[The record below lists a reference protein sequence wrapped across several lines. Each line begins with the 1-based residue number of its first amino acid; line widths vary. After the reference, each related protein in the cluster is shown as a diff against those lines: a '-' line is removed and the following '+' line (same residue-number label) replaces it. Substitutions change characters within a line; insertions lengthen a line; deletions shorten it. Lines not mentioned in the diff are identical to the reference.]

1 MSQAGIINTSSG
13 PVPPSVP
20 TSFVTDNGT
29 AIPAANILNVNG
41 SNGVVTSANPNGSN
55 NLVISLQNST
65 TGQATTVGATTADL
79 TTVDLVT
86 PGTYT
91 FEARIAGYSIA
102 GGNGVGM
109 SRIATFL
116 SDGVTATII
125 DDSDGFNHTSVS
137 LIDTD
142 ANFVASGRN
151 VILRV
156 LGEAGFT
163 INWGG
168 FQAYVF
174 RGL

>member
-13 PVPPSVP
+13 PVPPTVA
-20 TSFVTDNGT
+20 TSYVTDNGT
-29 AIPAANILNVNG
+29 AIPALNILNVNG

-65 TGQATTVGATTADL
+65 IGQATTIGATTADL
-79 TTVDLVT
+79 ITVDLTVA
-86 PGTYT
+86 GTYT
-91 FEARIAGYSIA
+91 FESRIAAYATS
-102 GGNGVGM
+102 GGNGLGM

-125 DDSDGFNHTSVS
+125 DDSDGFDHTSIP
-137 LIDTD
+137 LIDTE
-142 ANFVASGRN
+142 ANYVSSGRN
-151 VILRV
+151 AVLRV